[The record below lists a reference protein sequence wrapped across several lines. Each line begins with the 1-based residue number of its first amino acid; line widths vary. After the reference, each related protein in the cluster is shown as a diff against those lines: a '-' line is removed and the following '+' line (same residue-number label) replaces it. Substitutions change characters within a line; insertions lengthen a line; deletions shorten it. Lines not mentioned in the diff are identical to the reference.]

1 MRHIARQKGI
11 ISLSTTVTV
20 LAAVV
25 LGVLAV
31 RLLPVYYNDYAI
43 SQVLQEAAANPTVT
57 MALDSNR
64 NDLIA
69 LQKLLYVKFNVNN
82 VSNVNV
88 EQVQIVNDNGTN
100 KLTLEYN
107 VQVPMLANISALVHF
122 NHEIQVKHS

>member
-11 ISLSTTVTV
+11 ISLGTTVTV